1 MTIEETI
8 ETVEALSRIAE
19 TFTAATNSLR
29 ALTVRNEARGFY
41 EHLTTGVEV
50 PDGDGGMRTLN
61 PDTDRDVVIPGTRF
75 TLGEVLD
82 WQFSLAEAM
91 AFLNAEPGQAFTS
104 PGFVSRMFGFANPS
118 STV

>member
-8 ETVEALSRIAE
+8 ETVESLSRIAE
-19 TFTAATNSLR
+19 DFARVTNSLR
-29 ALTVRNEARGFY
+29 AVTVRNEVRGFY
-41 EHLTTGVEV
+41 HHLTTGVEV
-50 PDGDGGMRTLN
+50 PDGDGGMRTLD

-82 WQFSLAEAM
+82 WQFSLNELM
-91 AFLNAEPGQAFTS
+91 GFIEAEPGNQFES
-104 PGFVSRMFGFANPS
+104 PGVLRRMYGFVSPS